1 MGFLIRVLVNAVTL
15 WITTRIVTELS
26 FGPDDDLAGIIQVAI
41 VFGLVNAFIRP
52 VLKLLTF
59 PLSLLT
65 FGLFGLLVNGLLL
78 LIGLSALGCGYLI
91 VGFSTS
97 KWMLLLARIVQ
108 GAGGGTTGVTQAY
121 VTDTVQPHAL
131 GLKFAIEFYGLDHVM
146 YGDDYPCW
154 NAPAALEIFQEM
166 GLSQADQQKILSDN
180 ARRILGLKE
189 PAREAVAA

>member
-1 MGFLIRVLVNAVTL
+1 VGFLIRVLVNAVAL

-78 LIGLSALGCGYLI
+78 LIVAALSNAFGVTFSVGGYPPDLSLGAVWWAI
-91 VGFSTS
+91 VGSIVLSIVST
-97 KWMLLLARIVQ
+97 LLSMVPL
-108 GAGGGTTGVTQAY
+108 
-121 VTDTVQPHAL
+121 P
-131 GLKFAIEFYGLDHVM
+131 
-146 YGDDYPCW
+146 GD
-154 NAPAALEIFQEM
+154 
-166 GLSQADQQKILSDN
+166 
-180 ARRILGLKE
+180 R
-189 PAREAVAA
+189 